1 MASLCLML
9 SIIVVSVSPDQVR
22 DGGRVTAAQSD
33 SGTAFSDREFFKQR
47 ISFAQKETKQIH
59 ILETSREYIKR

>member
-1 MASLCLML
+1 ML
-9 SIIVVSVSPDQVR
+9 SIIVVTVSPDQVR
-22 DGGRVTAAQSD
+22 HRGRVTTADRD

-59 ILETSREYIKR
+59 ISETSREYIKR